1 MDLYLIV
8 CIGLVFIALMEFA
21 IVLFVN
27 RRNEGTIPEETK
39 EISSLNF
46 PDDSMTTNERKKIEV
61 LKNGWMQK
69 PSIFNSFDRISIFQ
83 IWKRS
88 RFPNL
93 DFWMYQHV
101 LQFQFH

>member
-1 MDLYLIV
+1 
-8 CIGLVFIALMEFA
+8 MEFA

-69 PSIFNSFDRISIFQ
+69 PSIFNSFDRISIFA
-83 IWKRS
+83 
-88 RFPNL
+88 FPMFFIVFNVIYFIIYL
-93 DFWMYQHV
+93 
-101 LQFQFH
+101 